1 MIITFA
7 NQKGG
12 VGKTTLGL
20 HVAAELARRG
30 QRVKVIDLDPQHSAL
45 DGLLETD
52 RTKAMPE

>member
-1 MIITFA
+1 MW
-7 NQKGG
+7 
-12 VGKTTLGL
+12 LL
-20 HVAAELARRG
+20 AAELARRG